1 MVHIETQK
9 VKVLRANQK
18 NAKCLW
24 ALHPPTEATAGPAC
38 PKLLWPRAEFT
49 RVRTSGVQGFGLGGF
64 RVQGFGFRALAVRSS
79 GFKVQ
84 AFGLISLV
92 G

>member
-1 MVHIETQK
+1 MSK
-9 VKVLRANQK
+9 A
-18 NAKCLW
+18 
-24 ALHPPTEATAGPAC
+24 ALAS
-38 PKLLWPRAEFT
+38 R
-49 RVRTSGVQGFGLGGF
+49 RVYKGSDFRGQGFGLGGF

-79 GFKVQ
+79 GFEVQ